1 MSSMMFQSRN
11 VQSVQHAAQNGELGV
26 ARSRRVGSYV
36 FCEHFPE
43 EILRGALGYQHR
55 PGEVYI
61 VTYPKC
67 GTTWMQH
74 IMYNIYSR
82 GEPPP
87 TVGHFFHNM
96 PFLERHGVEALEGL
110 TCPPGAIKT
119 HMLYDEKR
127 ICPEAKYVYVMRNP
141 FDCCVSFYHH
151 YKMYPIYGF
160 ENGTF
165 EDFLQLFLEGD
176 VDGGDY
182 FDHLLSWYPH
192 RNDSNVLCLRY
203 EDLKA
208 DTESWVLAVADFLGP
223 QHGKALR
230 SDPDVMAKVLRAISV
245 EAVRKLSRLERE
257 YQAKFM
263 EETPKN
269 LLPRWAQLYLNH
281 SGSSATAKPEKGAS
295 AVRKGEVGD
304 WRNHFS
310 EEQAQKMKKKA
321 EEMFKG
327 LNLLTLWKDCLDV

>member
-1 MSSMMFQSRN
+1 MTKDKENGTR
-11 VQSVQHAAQNGELGV
+11 HAQNGEGGV

-96 PFLERHGVEALEGL
+96 PFLERHGVEAVRGL

-119 HMLYDEKR
+119 HMLYDKDR
-127 ICPEAKYVYVMRNP
+127 ICPEAKYVYVVRNP

-182 FDHLLSWYPH
+182 FDHLFSWYPH
-192 RNDSNVLCLRY
+192 RNDSNVLFLRY
-203 EDLKA
+203 EDLKS
-208 DTESWVLAVADFLGP
+208 DTESCVLAVADFLGAE
-223 QHGKALR
+223 HGKALR
-230 SDPDVMAKVLRAISV
+230 SNPDTMAKVLRAVSV
-245 EAVRKLSRLERE
+245 EGVRNLSRLERE
-257 YQAKFM
+257 YQAQFM
-263 EETPKN
+263 AETPVH
-269 LLPRWAQLYLNH
+269 LLPRWAQLYLDH
-281 SGSSATAKPEKGAS
+281 SGSRATYKPDKGAS
-295 AVRKGEVGD
+295 MVRKGEVGD

>member
-1 MSSMMFQSRN
+1 MTKDKQNGTR
-11 VQSVQHAAQNGELGV
+11 HAQNGEGGV

-110 TCPPGAIKT
+110 TCPLLAPCAGSHFETLQVHMLPVLRITHQAPAYSFFAISAGAIKT
-119 HMLYDEKR
+119 HMLYDKDR
-127 ICPEAKYVYVMRNP
+127 ICPEAKYVYVLRNP

-182 FDHLLSWYPH
+182 FDHLFSWYPH
-192 RNDSNVLCLRY
+192 RNDSNVLFLR
-203 EDLKA
+203 
-208 DTESWVLAVADFLGP
+208 
-223 QHGKALR
+223 
-230 SDPDVMAKVLRAISV
+230 
-245 EAVRKLSRLERE
+245 
-257 YQAKFM
+257 
-263 EETPKN
+263 
-269 LLPRWAQLYLNH
+269 LPRWAQLYLDH
-281 SGSSATAKPEKGAS
+281 SGSRATYKPDKGAS
-295 AVRKGEVGD
+295 MVRKGEVGD

-321 EEMFKG
+321 EEVFKG
-327 LNLLTLWKDCLDV
+327 LDLLTIWKDCLYV